1 MTITDTNPQSAAD
14 ISEATLEMLRKLYAR
29 SQSSHSHLDTES
41 ARQAVEQ
48 EAAQATEMLGRLLDK
63 YGLALADVDSKG
75 HTHQIGH
82 GHVGERT
89 LDFGKSNFAWKI
101 DLARA
106 VVRHNNCKILNEIYH
121 RNKIQGFVLVGLALH
136 VEATM
141 MMLEWLFAQIKA
153 LASADYKQYKSAHP
167 YSWDH
172 IDPLRWHTNFGK
184 GAASRLDTRLA
195 MVRSEQYQAEANATN
210 GTAALALNID
220 TAIRD
225 YLEVKEPWRRKS
237 RLDSEAYMARRD
249 TERRLAVIQAK
260 AWPIWLS
267 WQLPMVQFATL
278 AGYQRLESQALAKE
292 EEYRQERTKTD
303 AEQDKKYAK
312 SEKARQRRREKFYQ
326 EHGYY
331 PEDVQREKKD
341 TTEWTAYDAG
351 YTRAEAINLSPHLA
365 EGEREAPAA
374 IGG

>member
-1 MTITDTNPQSAAD
+1 MTETRSAAE
-14 ISEATLEMLRKLYAR
+14 ISDATMEMLRKLYAR
-29 SQSSHSHLDTES
+29 SQAAHSHLDTES

-48 EAAQATEMLGRLLDK
+48 EATQATEMLGRLLDK
-63 YGLALADVDSKG
+63 YGLALADVDAKG

-89 LDFGKSNFAWKI
+89 LDFGKSNFAWKVE
-101 DLARA
+101 LAKA
-106 VVRHNNCKILNEIYH
+106 VIRHNNCQILSEIYH
-121 RNKIQGFVLVGLALH
+121 RNKIQEFVLVGLALH

-153 LASADYKQYKSAHP
+153 LASADYRQYKTAHP

-195 MVRSEQYQAEANATN
+195 MVRSEQYQAEAGAEN
-210 GTAALALNID
+210 GTVALALNIS

-225 YLEVKEPWRRKS
+225 YLEEKEPWRRKA
-237 RLDSEAYMARRD
+237 RLENEAYQARRD
-249 TERRLAVIQAK
+249 TERKVAAIQTK

-267 WQLPMVQFATL
+267 WQWPAVQFAIMV
-278 AGYQRLESQALAKE
+278 GYQRLESQALAKE
-292 EEYRQERTKTD
+292 EEYRAERQ
-303 AEQDKKYAK
+303 AEYAESDKKYAK
-312 SEKARQRRREKFYQ
+312 SEKARQRRRERYYQ

-331 PEDVQREKKD
+331 PEDVQRSKKD

-351 YTRAEAINLSPHLA
+351 FTRAETINLSPHLA
-365 EGEREAPAA
+365 DGEHEAAPAA
-374 IGG
+374 LRG